1 MATDRVGIEIS
12 LMGYKEAMSQ
22 MQSLDSMVKGLN
34 GRRNYVRIQA
44 EIEKLRMNRDA
55 LKANKV
61 KLQADMSDVE
71 KKISAIKKQIKS
83 LEGQKPLYKINSKAF
98 TELANRIGK
107 LKTELRDLEGRRV
120 NIASNLAKTQAE
132 INQTVSAMQRLQGAI
147 RGVKSLSLPD
157 IFKRASASMGHFGS
171 ALQSTGYALNRL
183 TAPMRMLTTGLA
195 IGGVYTGVSK
205 ITEGLSSGFS
215 RYDIMKKYPK
225 VMEAFGYSTEVA
237 QKSIDALD
245 QSVRGLPTGLDE
257 IVNVAQRFTA
267 TTGDIDKGTKLAIA
281 SNNAFL
287 ASMSTD
293 TQKYQGMMQ
302 LQDVLGGK
310 DMNAREWNSLVSSMT
325 PAIYKMG
332 ESLGYTGK
340 NMDEFIQTVR
350 DGKMANE
357 DFIDTLIK
365 VGTEGGEVE
374 KMAQQSKDTWQAF
387 SANVKN
393 AFSRMMYGVITGMD
407 ELTQTVF
414 GKDLNQVMSENVIKG
429 IDKMTGSIKD
439 WIKAHPEEIKEFF
452 ADLKSVDWKGL
463 GKGFL
468 SGFGAVA
475 KGIQSIAKALQ
486 GKDLTKLGKFL
497 FDLNL
502 LAAGFTIG
510 GGLIKGGR
518 FVFGGIAMA
527 LTGLARGLGALTTV
541 LGGGALLKGI
551 KNGKIITKLTGFFKK
566 LKGLTTAAK
575 AVGGASAA
583 AGTAA
588 SAGGAAAAGA
598 IFKGFLPAIEI
609 IGGIGAVVT
618 EITGIAALNTWII
631 KKGIDNIKS
640 ITSGIQDIISNVNAI
655 KSTSMNEGAL
665 RSAVDTIT
673 SVYNILYGETGT
685 STRGAN
691 KAGTSMIGG
700 EKAFGDMSP
709 RKLKKSAKAVENM
722 LGMFDMVSGIMD
734 IIPTLV
740 QKRENL
746 NLDTFRNIFGGE
758 KGLMAQFGAIAED
771 INKYMGEDTGIT
783 DVSASVNGM
792 KATFTSVTEILK
804 MVPSLTKSISA
815 IMQRGTNA
823 TGLQPSMLDKLK
835 ASLTGENGLFSV
847 VGSIM
852 SAMNTT
858 LFGEGDKRGG
868 ALGAG
873 SKGSVA
879 GQKDTSALT
888 TGGISKLS
896 TAMETIKTTFDG
908 IKGIIEVMMS
918 MQSSLAGLTTAGAQ
932 GSPITNI
939 TSQINSLM
947 QGIGQI
953 MTSINTNVGET
964 GDIAAK
970 TDGLVTAVN
979 NINSV
984 VGKLKSLGEG
994 ALAKGG
1000 SSPALGVIN
1009 SIKTMVTRLGQA
1021 LNTETISSIQMQVSQ
1036 FKAAV
1041 DEIFNTLNSDL
1052 SNVEVVVNINGR
1064 VTGHD
1069 KLISDINNARWGIIR
1084 AVNRIPSTITKNVT
1098 VNVNPHVNVGKV
1110 NIPSASQLGGNDYRG
1125 GFITGKNG
1133 KTLYRSGGGSIFGS
1147 IFKPRGTDTVPA
1159 MLTPGEYVQ
1168 RKEAV
1173 DTFGVRFMQKINNLD
1188 VAGAFRE
1195 LSARMGS
1202 RVMGRHGTTIY
1213 NNITNNSPTIN
1224 QTVNTRNPDFV
1235 FRRPS
1240 RYITAL

>member
-22 MQSLDSMVKGLN
+22 MQSLDGMVKGLN
-34 GRRNYVRIQA
+34 GRKNYVRIQA

-61 KLQADMSDVE
+61 KLQADMSDVN

-98 TELANRIGK
+98 TDLANRIGK
-107 LKTELRDLEGRRV
+107 LKMELRELEGRRL
-120 NIASNLAKTQAE
+120 NIASNLEKTQSE

-147 RGVKSLSLPD
+147 RGVKSLSLPQ
-157 IFKRASASMGHFGS
+157 IFSKASSSIGHFGS

-205 ITEGLSSGFS
+205 ITEGLSSGFD

-225 VMEAFGYSTEVA
+225 VMEAFGYSNEVA

-393 AFSRMMYGVITGMD
+393 AFSRMMYGVLTGMD

-452 ADLKSVDWKGL
+452 SDLKSIDWKGL

-468 SGFGAVA
+468 SGFGAIA
-475 KGIQSIAKALQ
+475 KGVQSIAKALQ

-497 FDLNL
+497 FDLNV

-527 LTGLARGLGALTTV
+527 LTGMARGLGALTAV
-541 LGGGALLKGI
+541 LGGGALAKGI
-551 KNGKIITKLTGFFKK
+551 KNAKIITKLTGFFKK

-609 IGGIGAVVT
+609 IAGIGAVVT
-618 EITGIAALNTWII
+618 EITGIATLNTWII
-631 KKGIDNIKS
+631 RKGVDNLKA
-640 ITSGIQDIISNVNAI
+640 ITSGINDVITNVNAI
-655 KSTSMNEGAL
+655 KTSSLKEGTL
-665 RSAVDTIT
+665 RGAVDAIT

-691 KAGTSMIGG
+691 KAGTSMLGG
-700 EKAFGDMSP
+700 SKGFGDMSP

-771 INKYMGEDTGIT
+771 INKYMGKDTGIT
-783 DVSASVNGM
+783 DVSASVDGM
-792 KATFTSVTEILK
+792 KATFTSVSEILK
-804 MVPSLTKSISA
+804 MIPNMTKSLTA
-815 IMQRGTNA
+815 IMGRGGG
-823 TGLQPSMLDKLK
+823 TGLGTSTLEQIKQK
-835 ASLTGENGLFSV
+835 LTGENGFFSV
-847 VGSIM
+847 IHSIM
-852 SAMNTT
+852 TAMNETM
-858 LFGEGDKRGG
+858 FGTADTRSG
-868 ALGAG
+868 AVGAG

-879 GQKDTSALT
+879 GQRNAQALT
-888 TGGISKLS
+888 TGGIGKLS
-896 TAMETIKTTFDG
+896 KAMATIKTTFDG

-964 GDIAAK
+964 GDIATK
-970 TDGLVTAVN
+970 TDGLVTAVA
-979 NINSV
+979 NIQSV
-984 VGKLKSLGEG
+984 VKKLNSLGKG
-994 ALAKGG
+994 GLSKGG
-1000 SSPALGVIN
+1000 SSPALGVID

-1021 LNTETISSIQMQVSQ
+1021 LNTETISTIQMQVSQ

-1069 KLISDINNARWGIIR
+1069 KLISDINNARWNILK

-1110 NIPSASQLGGNDYRG
+1110 NIPSASQLGGNNYRG

-1133 KTLYRSGGGSIFGS
+1133 KTLYRSSGGSIFGS
-1147 IFKPRGTDTVPA
+1147 IFRPRGTDIVPA

-1188 VAGAFRE
+1188 VAGAFKE